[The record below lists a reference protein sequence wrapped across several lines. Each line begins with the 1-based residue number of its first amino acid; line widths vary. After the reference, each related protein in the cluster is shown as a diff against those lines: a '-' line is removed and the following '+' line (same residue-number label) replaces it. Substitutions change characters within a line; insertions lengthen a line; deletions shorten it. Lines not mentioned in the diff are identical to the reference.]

1 MTTCEH
7 NQARLNDFL
16 DGTLPAAQAQEL
28 NAHLRQCAVC
38 QAEYKALKATQELVR
53 ALAVPDGQAARRRVM
68 ARFSQG
74 AQAQTRVQ
82 RRAAQPLSAF
92 WNRRGLALGL
102 ASVGVCALLYRVKPG
117 SPIAA
122 QPSEVYAGKPLMVVT
137 ALSSPSLPAPGDLDA
152 MTSLHAV
159 QSFTVLN
166 GDEELQQDALADANS
181 RLTVPR

>member
-1 MTTCEH
+1 
-7 NQARLNDFL
+7 
-16 DGTLPAAQAQEL
+16 
-28 NAHLRQCAVC
+28 
-38 QAEYKALKATQELVR
+38 
-53 ALAVPDGQAARRRVM
+53 M
-68 ARFSQG
+68 ARFAQG
-74 AQAQTRVQ
+74 AQAQIRAQ
-82 RRAAQPLSAF
+82 PSAAQPLSAF

-102 ASVGVCALLYRVKPG
+102 ASLGACALVYMVRPG
-117 SPIAA
+117 NPNAA
-122 QPSEVYAGKPLMVVT
+122 QPLEVYTGKPLMVVT

>member
-28 NAHLRQCAVC
+28 NAHLRQCSVC
-38 QAEYKALKATQELVR
+38 RTEYKALKATQELVR
-53 ALAVPDGQAARRRVM
+53 AVAVPDGQAARQRVM
-68 ARFSQG
+68 ARFAQG

-82 RRAAQPLSAF
+82 PSAAQPLSAF

-102 ASVGVCALLYRVKPG
+102 ASVGACALLFVIRPG
-117 SPIAA
+117 GGTS
-122 QPSEVYAGKPLMVVT
+122 QPSDVYAGKPLMVVT
-137 ALSSPSLPAPGDLDA
+137 ALSSPSLPAASDLDA

-181 RLTVPR
+181 RLNPPR